1 MPTYPT
7 TDTRH
12 LIPDT
17 RKETPTMSRFAS
29 KELVAIHADDEPRD
43 IVYVHAEATLGMQR
57 RINKRFLQMRQEAGG
72 AAVSVWDPSE
82 YSYAVLTAFIA
93 RWEGPGFEGRKFSE
107 QALAEM
113 DADDALLAKVL
124 KEIIQRNP
132 RFKDEDADG
141 EESEAS
147 PNGVTPHSEPVGA
160 QGSKAAKSK

>member
-1 MPTYPT
+1 
-7 TDTRH
+7 
-12 LIPDT
+12 
-17 RKETPTMSRFAS
+17 MSRFAS
-29 KELVAIHADDEPRD
+29 KELVAIQADDEPRD
-43 IVYVHAEATLGMQR
+43 IVYVHAQATLGMQR
-57 RINKRFLQMRQEAGG
+57 RINKRFLQMRQETGG
-72 AAVSVWDPSE
+72 ASVMLIDPTE
-82 YSYAVLTAFIA
+82 YNYAVLVEFIA

-107 QALAEM
+107 GALAEL
-113 DADDALLAKVL
+113 DADDPLMAKVL